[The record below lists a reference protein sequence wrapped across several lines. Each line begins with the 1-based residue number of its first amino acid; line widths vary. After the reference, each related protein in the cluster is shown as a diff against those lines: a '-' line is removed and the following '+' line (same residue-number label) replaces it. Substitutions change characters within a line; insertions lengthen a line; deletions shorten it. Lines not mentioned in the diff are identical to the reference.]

1 MNRKKKRASRTFG
14 ILTVLLMV
22 SLAAES
28 SVYAGA
34 PSEWDSAAAVPA
46 STGSAS
52 LPVLDTAALTAK
64 TDGPREA
71 KEVEAFL
78 DAFFAREDI
87 RQKAGAVAVSVVQ
100 GGKVLASKGYGLTD
114 RTSKAKVEASR
125 TTFRI
130 ASVSKVFTAAAV
142 MQLVQAGKVS
152 LQDNIEKYLDGYPLT
167 NPFGIPVTIEDLLTH
182 TSGFEVREPSDAS
195 YLMDDSQK
203 PVSLKESIL
212 EQFPPVV
219 REPGTSY
226 MYDNFASRLLG
237 YIVQQASGE
246 PFGSYMQQHLFK
258 PLGMHSSSFSR
269 SKELAGRLASS
280 YDSEGKPIPVY
291 HFSPGEWPEGSMIST
306 ASDMALF
313 MKAFLNNGRT
323 ADGTVVLSPE
333 SIKAMSAY
341 HVAIHPDL
349 PDMTYGF
356 EAPALP
362 SKTNGENV
370 ISKGG
375 DILGFSSLLWLLPDR
390 KTGVFITYNANQDLR
405 DEFFAA
411 FMDHY
416 YSGHPTSFGTKGFKP
431 QSREILA
438 KFAGLYSDL
447 RIKLLTRV
455 EVSGTGTLSVSDLM
469 GGRHELRQVED
480 TLFIDEQGKPLAFKA
495 DGAGRINDLKYSN
508 LYSYAAK
515 IPENPA
521 GFPDVTEGHPYA
533 KYILGLKSLG
543 YLADDLSKPF
553 QPGEAVTRGAFVQ
566 AFNAVWSIPES
577 SNPPAF
583 KDTANSPYRRAI
595 QAAVE
600 SGLLEGAGEGLFEPD
615 RPIRREEAAVI
626 IFRLLAGSGMR
637 KPDSTTKLV
646 PGTSK
651 WAEEAVS
658 SAVVWKLH
666 GPEVTESKGVFDYG
680 SQRTLNKQELAAL
693 LFTMLLP
700 D

>member
-1 MNRKKKRASRTFG
+1 MNSKKKSSSCTLGF
-14 ILTVLLMV
+14 LTVLLMA
-22 SLAAES
+22 SLGAES
-28 SVYAGA
+28 SVYAEA
-34 PSEWDSAAAVPA
+34 PSVWNTAATGAA
-46 STGSAS
+46 STGSAA
-52 LPVLDTAALTAK
+52 LPSRDTAALTAK

-71 KEVEAFL
+71 KEVQAFL

-87 RQKAGAVAVSVVQ
+87 RQKAGAIAVSVVQ
-100 GGKVLASKGYGLTD
+100 GGEVLASKGYGLTG
-114 RTSKAKVEASR
+114 RTLKSPVDASR

-142 MQLVQAGKVS
+142 MQLVQAGKIS
-152 LQDNIEKYLDGYPLT
+152 LQDNIEKYLDGYHLT
-167 NPFGIPVTIEDLLTH
+167 NPFGTPVTIGNLLTH
-182 TSGFEVREPSDAS
+182 TTGFEVREPSDAS
-195 YLMDDSQK
+195 YVRDDSQK
-203 PVSLKESIL
+203 PVSLKESIF

-246 PFGSYMQQHLFK
+246 PFGSYMRQHLFE
-258 PLGMHSSSFSR
+258 PLGMSSSSFSL

-280 YDSEGKPIPVY
+280 DDAEGNPIPVY
-291 HFSPGEWPEGSMIST
+291 DLSPREWPEGSMIST

-313 MKAFLNNGRT
+313 MKAFLSGGRA
-323 ADGTVVLSPE
+323 ADGTVILSPE
-333 SIKAMSAY
+333 SVKAMSAY
-341 HVAIHPDL
+341 HIAIHPDL

-390 KTGVFITYNANQDLR
+390 KTGVFVTYNANQDLR

-416 YSGHPTSFGTKGFKP
+416 YSGHPTSFGTKGFRP
-431 QSREILA
+431 QSREVLA

-447 RIKLLTRV
+447 RVKLLTRV
-455 EVSGTGTLSVSDLM
+455 EVSGTGTLTVSNLM

-495 DGAGRINDLKYSN
+495 DNDGRIHYLKYSN

-515 IPENPA
+515 IPEHPA
-521 GFPDVTEGHPYA
+521 VFPDVSENHPYA
-533 KYILGLKSLG
+533 KYILGLKALG
-543 YLADDLSKPF
+543 YLADDLSQPF
-553 QPGEAVTRGAFVQ
+553 QPGQAVTRGAFVQ
-566 AFNAVWSIPES
+566 AFNSVWSLPES
-577 SNPPAF
+577 SHPPAF

-600 SGLLEGAGEGLFEPD
+600 SGLLEGAGGGLFEPD

-626 IFRLLAGSGMR
+626 VFRLLAGSGMR
-637 KPDSTTKLV
+637 TPDSTAKLV

-651 WAEEAVS
+651 WAVEAVS

-666 GPEVTESKGVFDYG
+666 GPEVTESKGFFDYG
-680 SQRTLNKQELAAL
+680 PQRTLNKQELAAL